1 MDGRIELVF
10 GTDAF
15 LTYDPIHHV
24 VSKFK
29 YLEKYGYFP
38 LELCPKLRTCISPW
52 HVDRRNVLPT

>member
-15 LTYDPIHHV
+15 LTYDPIHRV

-52 HVDRRNVLPT
+52 HVDR